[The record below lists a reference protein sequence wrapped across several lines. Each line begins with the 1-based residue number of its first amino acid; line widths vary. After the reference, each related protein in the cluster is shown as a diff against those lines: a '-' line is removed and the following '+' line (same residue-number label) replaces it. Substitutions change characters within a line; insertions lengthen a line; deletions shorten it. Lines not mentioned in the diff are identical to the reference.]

1 MNSHPSS
8 TPTGSRLDIAR
19 GVGMMG
25 SQAALCKILVTV
37 LASMS
42 ADVPAIEAALQAGE
56 VANANRLL
64 HAIKGY
70 MPIFGSDALVSQVT
84 AVEKLSKTESAAVVL
99 VQYQA
104 LAPELRQLL
113 ADIEVFLKTA
123 L

>member
-1 MNSHPSS
+1 
-8 TPTGSRLDIAR
+8 
-19 GVGMMG
+19 MMG

-42 ADVPAIEAALQAGE
+42 TDVPAIEAALQAGE

-64 HAIKGY
+64 HPIKGY
-70 MPIFGSDALVSQVT
+70 MPIFGSDALVNQVT

>member
-1 MNSHPSS
+1 
-8 TPTGSRLDIAR
+8 
-19 GVGMMG
+19 MMG
-25 SQAALCKILVTV
+25 SEAALRKILVTV

-70 MPIFGSDALVSQVT
+70 MPIFGSDDLVSQVA
-84 AVEKLSKTESAAVVL
+84 AVEKLSKTESAAVV
-99 VQYQA
+99 QGHYQA

-113 ADIEVFLKTA
+113 AEIHVFLNTGQ
-123 L
+123 